1 MAELTSYKKTK
12 TTQQQSPQH
21 DSHRSPD
28 SWPCRRTLAQR
39 SVPIAAA
46 ASSGQKATIPNK
58 VRGELE
64 LLMALGGRRFH
75 PGRWLS
81 ASDRLRLTL
90 SCRSSVV
97 SFRREEAAPPSC
109 SSSSSR
115 RLLLLLLLLLLWSQ
129 LRGPTGLLLHR
140 GERPTAA
147 AQPANRAQSRRTDT
161 ELSRIPAGLVDP
173 SSEQLSRTARP
184 ANLISA
190 HTSAV

>member
-28 SWPCRRTLAQR
+28 SWPCRRTLPQR

-58 VRGELE
+58 VRGELG
-64 LLMALGGRRFH
+64 LLMALTGRRFH

-97 SFRREEAAPPSC
+97 SFRREEAAPPPAPPPPLGA
-109 SSSSSR
+109 SSSSSCCCSYCCCGR
-115 RLLLLLLLLLLWSQ
+115 SYADRPGCCYTAVNALLPPHSQ
-129 LRGPTGLLLHR
+129 RTEPGPGGRTPNFRAFLR
-140 GERPTAA
+140 
-147 AQPANRAQSRRTDT
+147 D
-161 ELSRIPAGLVDP
+161 
-173 SSEQLSRTARP
+173 
-184 ANLISA
+184 
-190 HTSAV
+190 